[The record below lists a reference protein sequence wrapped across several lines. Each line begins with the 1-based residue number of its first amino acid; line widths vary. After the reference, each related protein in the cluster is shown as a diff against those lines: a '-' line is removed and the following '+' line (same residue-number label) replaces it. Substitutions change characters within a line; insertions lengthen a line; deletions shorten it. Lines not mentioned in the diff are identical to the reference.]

1 MGDPTAQ
8 RGERKMKN
16 RKSEIEKRI
25 KALENQCR
33 MIYFNR
39 MGSREWELLDKCE
52 KELKEL
58 ETELKEVES

>member
-1 MGDPTAQ
+1 MT
-8 RGERKMKN
+8 RN
-16 RKSEIEKRI
+16 EIEKRI

-33 MIYFNR
+33 MIYFNH